1 LTMPRVSGGQRHAVN
16 YRHIIDWLVR
26 KPGAFRQYR
35 YRDDLFP
42 SLVFRHAYD
51 ALNTV
56 CLPRTADL
64 EYLRILQ
71 AAARTMECEVEHAL
85 TQIAALGQPPRWSL
99 VLEFLPRVEVECPT
113 LQPLAVNLAE
123 YDALV
128 ATTEV
133 GV

>member
-1 LTMPRVSGGQRHAVN
+1 
-16 YRHIIDWLVR
+16 
-26 KPGAFRQYR
+26 
-35 YRDDLFP
+35 
-42 SLVFRHAYD
+42 
-51 ALNTV
+51 
-56 CLPRTADL
+56 
-64 EYLRILQ
+64 
-71 AAARTMECEVEHAL
+71 VEHAL